1 MADRRASIATFASR
15 AEDGRFPRCL
25 FVDAREAKGGVGVD
39 EFWMR
44 RCTTLMYTLWIVI
57 GRLFSIYHKKLSCVL
72 SVLSFPVHFVICEPK
87 HLSHSDFRKML
98 DYHNGTSK
106 HKVETEGRRVE
117 DSKSLNLKNRCYNSG
132 DPASPDLFPIST
144 IHQGWFRPLPDF
156 VGSRDSRFFNLGAFQ
171 MNLSH
176 QIDFSTH
183 PKWPFLNER
192 MSFWPSHGWTWV
204 KNNGLSPK
212 NEPPQN
218 HHVRPSQAA
227 MAQLSFILW
236 ILIIIM

>member
-25 FVDAREAKGGVGVD
+25 FVDAREAEGGVGVD

-72 SVLSFPVHFVICEPK
+72 SVLSFPVHFVISEPK

-144 IHQGWFRPLPDF
+144 IHQGWFRPLPDLPDLVIVASSILERSKWIYLTRSIF
-156 VGSRDSRFFNLGAFQ
+156 RHTPNGHFWTKGWVFDHLMGGHGSRTMG
-171 MNLSH
+171 
-176 QIDFSTH
+176 
-183 PKWPFLNER
+183 
-192 MSFWPSHGWTWV
+192 
-204 KNNGLSPK
+204 
-212 NEPPQN
+212 
-218 HHVRPSQAA
+218 
-227 MAQLSFILW
+227 
-236 ILIIIM
+236 